1 MKKSSQR
8 RLLGLLLYGCLTV
21 VIYFAALEINF
32 LWLFGS
38 SPGIEELRHPP
49 LSASS
54 ELYTADSVLIGKYY
68 EENRSPVEFKD
79 LSPVLVQALLATE
92 DIRFFSHSGIDL
104 VSILSSAWAT
114 VNGDPRGASTITQ
127 QLAKNLYNTRRE
139 KAQGIVRHIPVAGTI
154 VFKTKEWLTAIK
166 LELIYTKEEILAL
179 YMNTVSFGNNAFGIK
194 VAASQYFGKNPGNL
208 APQEAALLVGML
220 KATSTYDPVSNPEN
234 AKQRRNVVLS
244 QMHKY
249 DFLKQS
255 AYEKYLATPLG
266 LNILDAD
273 EDEESATYIRAA
285 VRRWLDDWAEENNM
299 DIYADGL
306 RIYTTIDS
314 RMQLHAQEAAKEQ
327 METLQ
332 QRFNRHW
339 QGQQPWRDDTGDV
352 IEGYIEEQA
361 RALPEYKLLMEKF
374 NNRED
379 TVMALLS
386 VPREMSVF
394 SWKGDTTLVMS
405 PLDSLTYYAKFL
417 HTGMISLEAATGHI
431 KAWVGGIDFERFKYD
446 HVDQARRQAGS
457 TFKPFVYL
465 TAIDNGYSPC
475 DKFTDEPV
483 TINYVENG
491 EAKSWSPQNSDWVF
505 TGYNMS
511 LRWAM
516 GKSCNSITAQLTEA
530 VGWEKVAEYARKLG
544 IESPLKAIPSIGLGT
559 NDVSLYEM
567 VSAYAVFLNQGVRKS
582 PVLVTHIA
590 DLDGNI
596 IARFS
601 PDTKRV
607 LDAETGWLMLY
618 MLRGGMEEPGG
629 TSQALWEYDLWR
641 NGNQI
646 GGKTGTTS
654 NYSDGWYIGVT
665 KDLVTGVWV
674 GASDRHVHFR
684 NSANGEGSKTALP
697 IFGKYMEKVYDD
709 KALGY
714 TFGKFPEPEVKINKK
729 YNCPS
734 YMPKPDTTE
743 KVSLPPD
750 SVGGL
755 NFF

>member
-1 MKKSSQR
+1 M
-8 RLLGLLLYGCLTV
+8 YGCLTV
-21 VIYFAALEINF
+21 IIYFFALQVNF
-32 LWLFGS
+32 LWLFGNT
-38 SPGIEELRHPP
+38 PGFDELKHPP
-49 LSASS
+49 LATSS

-92 DIRFFSHSGIDL
+92 DIRFFSHSGIDA
-104 VSILSSAWAT
+104 VSILSSTWAALKG
-114 VNGDPRGASTITQ
+114 NPRGASTITQ
-127 QLAKNLYNTRRE
+127 QLAKNLYKTRRK
-139 KAQGIVRHIPVAGTI
+139 KAQGVVRYIPLVGTI

-166 LELIYTKEEILAL
+166 LEIIYSKEEILAL
-179 YMNTVSFGNNAFGIK
+179 YLNTVSFGNNAFGIK
-194 VAASQYFGKNPGNL
+194 VAASQYFNKSPRNL
-208 APQEAALLVGML
+208 AHQEAALLVGIL

-234 AKQRRNVVLS
+234 AKGRRDVVLS
-244 QMHKY
+244 QMRKY
-249 DFLKQS
+249 DYIDQ
-255 AYEKYLATPLG
+255 AGYEKYVAMPLG
-266 LNILDAD
+266 LSKSN
-273 EDEESATYIRAA
+273 ENEEEENSYIRAA
-285 VRRWLDDWAEENNM
+285 VRRWLAEWAEENNI

-314 RMQLHAQEAAKEQ
+314 RMQRYAEEAVSEQ

-332 QRFNRHW
+332 RRFNRHW
-339 QGQQPWRDDTGDV
+339 QGEVPWRNDEGEP

-379 TVMALLS
+379 TVMAVLDI
-386 VPREMSVF
+386 PREMTVF
-394 SWKGDTTLVMS
+394 SWEGDTTLTMS
-405 PLDSLTYYAKFL
+405 PLDSLAYYASFL
-417 HTGMISLEAATGHI
+417 HTGVMSLEAATGHI

-465 TAIDNGYSPC
+465 TALDNGYSPC
-475 DKFTDEPV
+475 DKFRDKPV

-505 TGYNMS
+505 TGYDMS

-516 GKSCNSITAQLTEA
+516 GKSCNSVTAQLTEA
-530 VGWEKVAEYARKLG
+530 VGWENVAEYAHKMG
-544 IESPLKAIPSIGLGT
+544 IQSPLKAIPSIGLGT
-559 NDVSLYEM
+559 NDVSLFEM
-567 VSAYAVFLNQGVRKS
+567 VSAYAVFLNQGLRKD
-582 PVLVTHIA
+582 PVLVTHIT
-590 DLDGNI
+590 DLEGNV
-596 IARFS
+596 IARFG
-601 PDTKRV
+601 PEPRRV
-607 LDAETGWLMLY
+607 LDTETGWLMLY

-629 TSQALWEYDLWR
+629 TSQALWEYDLWQ

-684 NSANGEGSKTALP
+684 NSATGEGSKTALP
-697 IFGKYMEKVYDD
+697 VFGKFMEKVYDD
-709 KALGY
+709 RSTGY
-714 TFGKFPEPEVKINKK
+714 TFGKFPEPDVKIKKK
-729 YNCPS
+729 YNCRS
-734 YMPKPDTTE
+734 YVPEPDTTGLDSME
-743 KVSLPPD
+743 SDSTAAPD
-750 SVGGL
+750 
-755 NFF
+755 FF